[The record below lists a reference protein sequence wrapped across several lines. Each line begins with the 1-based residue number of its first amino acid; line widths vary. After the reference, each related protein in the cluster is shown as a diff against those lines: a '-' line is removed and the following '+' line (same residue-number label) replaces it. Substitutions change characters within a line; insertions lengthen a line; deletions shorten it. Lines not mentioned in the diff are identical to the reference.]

1 MDLICVGCERAE
13 RPKIILAKIFTMIF
27 YHIAMQFAPAGR
39 ETNIFAKFANSSSSF
54 IFSFRASDDDC
65 FSIATKSNRSGREG
79 GQPLKEH

>member
-54 IFSFRASDDDC
+54 IFSFRASDIV
-65 FSIATKSNRSGREG
+65 FQLQPNRTEVEERVGN
-79 GQPLKEH
+79 H